1 MVNLN
6 KMKGGKDEKA
16 KVDRDN
22 LTNRLLYNG
31 DSQALNKL
39 DKPPKGGF
47 IFSMLRLYHIR
58 SKNEL

>member
-31 DSQALNKL
+31 DGQALNKL

-47 IFSMLRLYHIR
+47 IFSML
-58 SKNEL
+58 